1 MKKLNK
7 ILFACSIL
15 LLGFM
20 TSCEQENI
28 GAKIDLQTDSVT
40 GLTFINKVL
49 QKETVSA
56 NKPTFTVDLLRSDVS
71 EPLTGSINLKATLP
85 DKSEL
90 AGVTV
95 TDFSF
100 AEGEAKTSITVNV
113 NPLAI
118 GVVLQVELTIPA
130 NLASKSGVATTTIEV
145 NKAYSW
151 TSLGKGSYVDNWA
164 SGVAYSVEILK
175 AEGFDRYRA
184 VTPYAETMANDD
196 GEWEDWRATSTT
208 PYVEFWTT
216 TDNLVSFERF
226 FLGVNYQ
233 ADSKQPIYVYHP
245 SAFKDIGVT
254 FNKWLDAKTVQ
265 LAPMYYVDGV
275 GGWNNTQK
283 DSVIIIT
290 LP

>member
-265 LAPMYYVDGV
+265 LAPLYYVDGV

-283 DSVIIIT
+283 DGVIIIT